1 MGKTILTAEN
11 VSKTYWKPGGNSGKG
26 EHLEVLKN
34 LNFTLEEGEIMG
46 LIGGNGAGKSTLL
59 KILSQIVAPTSGKI
73 TYEGRATSILDIGTG
88 FHPDLSGR
96 ENIFFNG
103 ALRGFSRSEIKH
115 HFDSIVEFSG
125 IGDFIES
132 PVKHYSAGMYLRLAF
147 STAFHFPLELLFL
160 DEVIAVGDAEFRS
173 RSLDRLIEVV
183 KQGATVVV
191 ASHQIND
198 IQYLASRCMYL
209 KQGDLVKVGE
219 VNEVVETYIGSL
231 PAFSGS
237 QMPEFEND
245 WVKMLDIEVRS
256 KGKQAGETL
265 YMDEDIEIVI
275 RFLKKKPE
283 HAMEVGLHLYDM
295 TEFWIMMDS
304 IGLSPDYKPVDMPI
318 GEYESIATIPKN
330 TLNRGFFSF
339 RLNFS
344 LDARAN
350 AADIPKAGSF
360 KVEARPLSKMAELPV
375 LLNAPIVIRLDWK
388 VNPV

>member
-1 MGKTILTAEN
+1 MGKTNLTAEN
-11 VSKTYWKPGGNSGKG
+11 LSKTYWKPGGKGGKG
-26 EHLEVLKN
+26 ENIEVLKD
-34 LNFTLEEGEIMG
+34 LNFTLEEGQIMG

-103 ALRGFSRSEIKH
+103 ALRGFSRNEIKA
-115 HFDSIVEFSG
+115 HFDEIVDFSG

-147 STAFHFPLELLFL
+147 SAAFHFPLELLFL

-173 RSLDRLIEVV
+173 RSLDRMIEVV

-209 KQGDLVKVGE
+209 DHGRLMKIGE
-219 VNEVVETYIGSL
+219 TNDVVEAYIGSL
-231 PAFSGS
+231 PSFSS
-237 QMPEFEND
+237 NQMPNFEND
-245 WVKMLDIEVRS
+245 WLKLLHVEVRP

-265 YMDEDIEIVI
+265 YLDEDIEVAI
-275 RFLKKKPE
+275 RFLKKQSP
-283 HAMEVGLHLYDM
+283 HAMEVGIHFYDM

-304 IGLSPDYKPVDMPI
+304 IGLADGYQPQDMPI
-318 GEYESIATIPKN
+318 GEYESVATIPKN
-330 TLNRGFFSF
+330 TLNRGYFSF

-344 LDARAN
+344 LDAREN
-350 AADIPKAGSF
+350 AADVPKAGSF
-360 KVEARPLSKMAELPV
+360 KVEARPNSKIAELPV
-375 LLNAPIVIRLDWK
+375 LLNAPIIIRLNWR
-388 VNPV
+388 VNSL